1 MSNCAD
7 IDNLSD
13 NELRHVCEIVQ
24 AGGGPVCF
32 KDSCK
37 CKFLKDMCNVDNCN
51 VPANCPKG
59 LRDVAQPS
67 GFIDNLTL
75 FQKIHGVILI
85 LIVILLVA
93 ILIKV

>member
-1 MSNCAD
+1 
-7 IDNLSD
+7 
-13 NELRHVCEIVQ
+13 
-24 AGGGPVCF
+24 
-32 KDSCK
+32 
-37 CKFLKDMCNVDNCN
+37 MCNVDNCN

-67 GFIDNLTL
+67 GFINNLTL
-75 FQKIHGVILI
+75 FQKIHGAILI